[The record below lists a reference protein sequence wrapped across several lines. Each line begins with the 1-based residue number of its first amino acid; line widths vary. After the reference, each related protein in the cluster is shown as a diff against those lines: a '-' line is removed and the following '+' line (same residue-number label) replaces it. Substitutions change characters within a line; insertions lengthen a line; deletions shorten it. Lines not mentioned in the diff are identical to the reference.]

1 MIENMDK
8 NFDIMTFDYQEDD
21 QENEKKNQVREE
33 SIREEL
39 GKISK
44 RNHVGR
50 NMNGLYTII
59 IYFDREAENPEYIL
73 HVYGKRKKEVFAL
86 VDAEIK
92 EFIRD
97 GYTFHY
103 HHKQLETE
111 IPSIIR
117 KCLNKEDAKEEF
129 WCTYPRVGFT
139 IFSNKI
145 KYELFALEF
154 NKKKLNSNMLFCDK
168 RHPFLENVKIEWEYR
183 FGNNEDR
190 TEYYNEMYRCASVRD
205 EFLYHYESHINAL
218 SAMKYEGVIN
228 RGSILALKPQRE
240 STFAKLKCN
249 FEELLV
255 FDEPIKLVSSNYK
268 KIRKLLEITN
278 GELSLLM
285 NDCDEIFSIGKMVQT
300 PSCEFYKV
308 KFTNFMEW
316 SLSVNNNEYL
326 SFLNF
331 IPYLPSS
338 DPNIDEDDIILLK
351 KTFAD
356 IDIDKIMEIIGC
368 AIKQEHGT
376 MVVITENAEE
386 ETHRMM
392 DSGISVNKTY
402 LSNQMIELVTNI
414 DGAIICDACGTCYS
428 IGVILD
434 GKLSQKA
441 DSSRGARYNSA
452 IRYIE
457 QQREKGKKTFI
468 VIVSEDKYINCIS
481 TELQ

>member
-1 MIENMDK
+1 MTENVDK
-8 NFDIMTFDYQEDD
+8 SFDIMTFDYQEDD
-21 QENEKKNQVREE
+21 HENEKKNQMREA

-59 IYFDREAENPEYIL
+59 IYIDRKAENPEYIL
-73 HVYGKRKKEVFAL
+73 YVYGKRKKEVSAL

-92 EFIRD
+92 EFIRED
-97 GYTFHY
+97 YTFHY
-103 HHKQLETE
+103 NRNQLKTE

-117 KCLNKEDAKEEF
+117 NCLNKGDAKEEF
-129 WCTYPRVGFT
+129 WCTYPRVSIT
-139 IFSNKI
+139 MISNKI
-145 KYELFALEF
+145 RYELFALEF
-154 NKKKLNSNMLFCDK
+154 NKKELDSYNVFCAK

-183 FGNNEDR
+183 FGNKEEK
-190 TEYYNEMYRCASVRD
+190 TVHYNEMYRCASVRD
-205 EFLYHYESHINAL
+205 VFLNRYESHLNTL

-228 RGSILALKPQRE
+228 KGSILALKYQHKL
-240 STFAKLKCN
+240 TFAELKCN
-249 FEELLV
+249 FEELLI
-255 FDEPIKLVSSNYK
+255 FDEPIKLFNLNYK

-285 NDCDEIFSIGKMVQT
+285 NDCDEIFSIGKMVQK
-300 PSCEFYKV
+300 PSCEYYKV
-308 KFTNFMEW
+308 KFINFMEW
-316 SLSVNNNEYL
+316 SLSVNNNDYL
-326 SFLNF
+326 SFLNL

-338 DPNIDEDDIILLK
+338 DSDINEDDKILLK
-351 KTFAD
+351 KTFAANN
-356 IDIDKIMEIIGC
+356 IDRIMEIIGC

-386 ETHRMM
+386 ETQRMK
-392 DSGISVNKTY
+392 DSGICVNKTY
-402 LSNQMIELVTNI
+402 LSSQMIESVTSI
-414 DGAIICDACGTCYS
+414 DGAIICDPSGICYS

-457 QQREKGKKTFI
+457 QQKEKGKRTFI

-481 TELQ
+481 TES